1 MQQELDTQRNEKLD
15 LMITM
20 EEHMQMRYR
29 LTATIDC
36 KPAFT
41 VLLFVVLIR
50 LSTALTKDKLEL
62 EAKCRKLHQQ

>member
-1 MQQELDTQRNEKLD
+1 MQQEMDTQRNEKLD

-20 EEHMQMRYR
+20 EEHIQMRCR

-50 LSTALTKDKLEL
+50 LPTALTKDKLEL